1 MRGCSGSA
9 YHPPVSPE
17 ESLRR
22 LSPSS
27 EAAATLLEAVLSVGR
42 DLDLTEVLTRIVKS
56 ACEMVGAHYGALGVL
71 RPDGEGLMEFL
82 TCGLTIA
89 EIEGIGAYPKGEGVL
104 GLLVR
109 EPRPIRLADL
119 REHPSSVGFPPG
131 HPVMKTFLGAPV
143 RVRGEVFGNLYL
155 TDKVGGLEFTAED
168 EALVVALAAAAGMA
182 IDNARLFETTRRQQ
196 QWADALGAMSRA
208 LLSGRDHRDA
218 LGLLAER
225 ACAAAEADMAVIA
238 LLEQEGSLV
247 VEAATGPDGRARAVV
262 GTPLTEPHWS
272 TILESGEPLL
282 LLSREGEAAAD
293 PPAGL
298 LRGAIGLAEH
308 GQTAVVPMTVGGAA
322 AAGAQALGLLIVGWD
337 GVESHVAYDAA
348 EPLKQ
353 YADQA
358 AVTLT
363 AAYAQR
369 DRARM
374 VVLEDRERIARDMH
388 DLVIQRLFATGLGL
402 QSATRVAG
410 HPYVQRRLS
419 EAVDELDRAIR
430 DIRQMI
436 FALNQPDHELLTDE
450 VHELAAG
457 FVDALGF
464 QPAVDIAG
472 ALDDVTGDLRLD
484 LIAVVRE
491 ALSNVARHAQAHRA
505 GVDIAVGA
513 VLRVS
518 VEDDGVGYTDT
529 GRQSGLAN
537 LRARAEHHGGSVV
550 VIAPV
555 DALGGTRL
563 VWEVPMTDAYDSAG
577 QVAG

>member
-1 MRGCSGSA
+1 M
-9 YHPPVSPE
+9 PTPE

-22 LSPSS
+22 LPPSS

-56 ACEMVGAHYGALGVL
+56 ACEMVGAHFGALGVL
-71 RPDGEGLMEFL
+71 RPDGQGLMEFL
-82 TCGLTIA
+82 TTGLSQA
-89 EIEGIGAYPKGEGVL
+89 EIEAIGPYPRGEGVL
-104 GLLVR
+104 GLLMR
-109 EPRPIRLADL
+109 DPRPIRLQNL
-119 REHPSSVGFPPG
+119 REHPVSVGFPPG
-131 HPVMKTFLGAPV
+131 HPVMTSFLGAPV

-168 EALVVALAAAAGMA
+168 EALVVALATAAGMA

-208 LLSGRDHRDA
+208 LLSGRDQRDA

-262 GTPLTEPHWS
+262 GTPLTEPHWM
-272 TILESGEPLL
+272 TILESGEPLS
-282 LLSREGEAAAD
+282 LLSREGESAAD

-298 LRGAIGLAEH
+298 LRAAIGLAGH
-308 GQTAVVPMTVGGAA
+308 GQTAVVPMTVGGAR
-322 AAGAQALGLLIVGWD
+322 GTRALGLLIVGWD

-358 AVTLT
+358 AITLT

-410 HPYVQRRLS
+410 HPYVQTRLA

-430 DIRQMI
+430 DIRRMI

-457 FVDALGF
+457 FIDPLGF
-464 QPAVDIAG
+464 QPVVEIAG
-472 ALDDVTGDLRLD
+472 PLDDIQGEMRLD

-491 ALSNVARHAQAHRA
+491 ALSNVARHAQARRA
-505 GVDIAVGA
+505 EVDITVGA
-513 VLRVS
+513 ALRVS

-529 GRQSGLAN
+529 GRHSGLAN
-537 LRARAEHHGGSVV
+537 LVARAEHHGGSFV

-563 VWEVPMTDAYDSAG
+563 VWEVPLPVPLEAAG
-577 QVAG
+577 